1 MSPDKPFNPTL
12 AFGCGCTMFWF
23 TMTDMVDGLRA
34 RRTGCGSPL
43 GRLIDEGGDILVMTA
58 YSMMVGYC
66 VMFDNTIL
74 ELILM
79 YLPVAVFGIE
89 LKTILFPGQID
100 MIIAGGWISM
110 VEIEILLA
118 CICWS
123 TAYFGPEWLQL
134 SLGQSFGFA
143 AKDMTYFG
151 SIADWRVAFLF
162 GIFIS
167 ILFIMYMDDGLGECL
182 RKNW

>member
-1 MSPDKPFNPTL
+1 
-12 AFGCGCTMFWF
+12 MFWF

-123 TAYFGPEWLQL
+123 TAYFGPEWL
-134 SLGQSFGFA
+134 
-143 AKDMTYFG
+143 
-151 SIADWRVAFLF
+151 
-162 GIFIS
+162 
-167 ILFIMYMDDGLGECL
+167 
-182 RKNW
+182 